1 MIILDSSALM
11 SFFCGPTIEDGT
23 ERDDDTELEALI
35 LEVESVDLV
44 DNEVDLELDVFNPED
59 NDDPDDAM
67 DLLRG
72 LSLVEIE
79 DDVIKL
85 FLVSIVL
92 ESFLTHSSTV

>member
-11 SFFCGPTIEDGT
+11 SFFWGPTIEDGT
-23 ERDDDTELEALI
+23 DRDDDTELEALI

-44 DNEVDLELDVFNPED
+44 DNVVDLELDVFNPED
-59 NDDPDDAM
+59 NDDPEDAM

-72 LSLVEIE
+72 LSRVEIE
-79 DDVIKL
+79 DDVTKL

-92 ESFLTHSSTV
+92 ESFLSRLS

>member
-1 MIILDSSALM
+1 M
-11 SFFCGPTIEDGT
+11 
-23 ERDDDTELEALI
+23 I

-59 NDDPDDAM
+59 NDDPEDAK

-72 LSLVEIE
+72 LSRVEIE
-79 DDVIKL
+79 DDVTKL
-85 FLVSIVL
+85 FLVLIVL